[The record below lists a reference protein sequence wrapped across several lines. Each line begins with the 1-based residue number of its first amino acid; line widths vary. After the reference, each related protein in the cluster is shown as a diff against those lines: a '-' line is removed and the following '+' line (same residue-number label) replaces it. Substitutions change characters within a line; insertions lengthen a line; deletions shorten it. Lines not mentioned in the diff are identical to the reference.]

1 MLLVITGLEVNP
13 GPNIFFYIY
22 SFAVWNLD
30 SIMARNKSK
39 IPLIESL
46 NAVYQYSLF
55 GLCETYLT
63 KDISDSEISI
73 SGFSPSPFRADCKD
87 TEGKRKGGV
96 CLFYNENLPIKQRL
110 DFKTQID
117 ETIVAEIQLKN
128 KKTFFVLT
136 YKTPSMPKDQFEKY
150 MSDLQSLYDELLKE
164 KPSIIVLSG
173 DFNSKSPLFWDE
185 ETIETAEGKKLSD
198 FMMVNGLEQLI
209 NEPTHFQTDCLPHCV
224 DLILTNNPSAFVN
237 SEVIP
242 SPDELC
248 KHQIIQGNINF
259 SVPCPPPYKR
269 TFWKYDRADTE
280 MIKESIKIIDWKTSF
295 QSKTVDEMTSC
306 FTDTLIKIMERYI
319 PHRTVT
325 IDNKDAPWVTPSVKC
340 AINRNKRVYSK
351 WKSRG
356 RKPEDRNQV
365 NKVQNETNKIIQEA
379 KDKYHFDLGDKLCDA
394 RNGQK
399 VMWTAFNRL
408 LNKR

>member
-1 MLLVITGLEVNP
+1 
-13 GPNIFFYIY
+13 
-22 SFAVWNLD
+22 
-30 SIMARNKSK
+30 MARNKSK

-87 TEGKRKGGV
+87 TEGKRKRGV

-128 KKTFFVLT
+128 KKSFFVLT
-136 YKTPSMPKDQFEKY
+136 YKTPSMPKDQFGKY

-164 KPSIIVLSG
+164 KPSVIVLSG

-198 FMMVNGLEQLI
+198 FMMVNGLEQLV
-209 NEPTHFQTDCLPHCV
+209 NEPTHFQTDCLPHCF

-259 SVPCPPPYKR
+259 SIPCPPPYKR

-280 MIKESIKIIDWKTSF
+280 MIKEYIKIIDWKTSF
-295 QSKTVDEMTSC
+295 QSKTVDEIL
-306 FTDTLIKIMERYI
+306 FY
-319 PHRTVT
+319 
-325 IDNKDAPWVTPSVKC
+325 
-340 AINRNKRVYSK
+340 
-351 WKSRG
+351 
-356 RKPEDRNQV
+356 
-365 NKVQNETNKIIQEA
+365 
-379 KDKYHFDLGDKLCDA
+379 
-394 RNGQK
+394 
-399 VMWTAFNRL
+399 
-408 LNKR
+408 